1 MPEFI
6 IKEKITRKDYEVIS
20 KLLKKVKSLYLE
32 EKLERFPE
40 KKLEEI
46 NVTDEDWVPLDYLET
61 SLN

>member
-1 MPEFI
+1 MFYFF
-6 IKEKITRKDYEVIS
+6 KNYKHYTRQLNV
-20 KLLKKVKSLYLE
+20 
-32 EKLERFPE
+32 